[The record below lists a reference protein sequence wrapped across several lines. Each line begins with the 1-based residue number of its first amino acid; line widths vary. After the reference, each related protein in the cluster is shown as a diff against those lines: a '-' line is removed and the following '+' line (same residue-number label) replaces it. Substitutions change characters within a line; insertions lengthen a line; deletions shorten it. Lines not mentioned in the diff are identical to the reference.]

1 VHETLASL
9 YDLPPEERKLDNAQH
24 LFRQLWRK
32 RRRTARYGPL
42 FGLTPPPKA
51 GVEATEERRDHV
63 HVERERAWGLKGFE
77 ALRLY
82 FQLEDPPH
90 VEPLGCE
97 ERVAAKITGVSDTH
111 AAIPVTGTIDRL
123 DETTGGLVIVDYKT
137 GRSPAARFRERGD
150 LFFQLEVY
158 ALLLSASGRWENP
171 ATHPATLRL
180 IFLGDGA
187 MLEKTVGQ
195 RDIEATEQQLR
206 AVYAEM
212 LVAFS
217 TGSFTPC
224 NRAGCFAC
232 GANGNGA
239 NSAGAARQLAAPA
252 APGQPRQSRGD
263 RPPRRR

>member
-1 VHETLASL
+1 
-9 YDLPPEERKLDNAQH
+9 
-24 LFRQLWRK
+24 
-32 RRRTARYGPL
+32 
-42 FGLTPPPKA
+42 
-51 GVEATEERRDHV
+51 
-63 HVERERAWGLKGFE
+63 
-77 ALRLY
+77 
-82 FQLEDPPH
+82 
-90 VEPLGCE
+90 
-97 ERVAAKITGVSDTH
+97 
-111 AAIPVTGTIDRL
+111 
-123 DETTGGLVIVDYKT
+123 
-137 GRSPAARFRERGD
+137 
-150 LFFQLEVY
+150 
-158 ALLLSASGRWENP
+158 
-171 ATHPATLRL
+171 
-180 IFLGDGA
+180 